1 MTMQHELPEFFLLNG
16 FLGSGKTTLLLS
28 LLAETGFENTGVI
41 VNEVG
46 EINIDGST
54 VTAAQSGL
62 QLAQLSNG
70 CVCCSMMND
79 LPVTVAALMD
89 ENERLGRPPLR
100 RIILETSGL
109 SRPAPIIRQLL
120 GLPLP
125 FRISV
130 VSTYDCVNG
139 ALARQEFEEAA
150 AQLAAA
156 QTIVLTKL
164 DCVSDAVRAEAV
176 RAVEGINPLARIV
189 DESES
194 GRRVREAFKPTTAGI
209 DRPADRIARDELVSS
224 PHERIGVFLAR
235 AKDAVPAD
243 DLFEWLDNMAA
254 WLGPRLLRT
263 KGIVAVEGQ
272 PGALLVQSVGTVF
285 DPPRRMAEPLVQS
298 ALVIIARDVDVEEFG
313 GIGPDLSLEFRDTRT
328 RRAFVC
334 VATGYARTA

>member
-1 MTMQHELPEFFLLNG
+1 MRDELPEFFLLNG
-16 FLGSGKTTLLLS
+16 FLGSGKTTLLVS

-54 VTAAQSGL
+54 VTASQSGL

-70 CVCCSMMND
+70 CVCCSMMSD
-79 LPVTVAALMD
+79 LPITVAALMD

-130 VSTYDCVNG
+130 VTTFDCVHG
-139 ALARQEFEEAA
+139 GLSRDEFEEAA

-164 DCVSDAVRAEAV
+164 DCISESAHAHALRTVA
-176 RAVEGINPLARIV
+176 GINPLARIV
-189 DESES
+189 DETNS
-194 GRRVREAFKPTTAGI
+194 GARVRAAF
-209 DRPADRIARDELVSS
+209 RPSVMGLGQLEEYVARVEPDVMS
-224 PHERIGVFLAR
+224 HARIGVFLAQAR
-235 AKDAVPAD
+235 EPVQTDA
-243 DLFEWLDNMAA
+243 LFEWLDNMAA
-254 WLGPRLLRT
+254 ALGPRLLRL
-263 KGIVAVEGQ
+263 KGIVSVREQ
-272 PGALLVQSVGTVF
+272 PDALLVQSVGTVF
-285 DPPRRMAEPLVQS
+285 DPPRRMAEPPVQN
-298 ALVIIARDVDVEEFG
+298 ALVIIARDTDIEEFG
-313 GIGPDLSLEFRDTRT
+313 AVGPDLSLEFRDTRN
-328 RRAFVC
+328 RRPFVC
-334 VATGYARTA
+334 VGTGITEIA